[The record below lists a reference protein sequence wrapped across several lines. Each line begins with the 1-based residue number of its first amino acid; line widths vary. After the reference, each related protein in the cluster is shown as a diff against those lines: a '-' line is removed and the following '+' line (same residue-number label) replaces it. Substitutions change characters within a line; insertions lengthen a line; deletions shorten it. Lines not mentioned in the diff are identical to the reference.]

1 MVEHDVQHALTLVGQ
16 LDGVHTGLGTGGG
29 KDIAHHG
36 DIHHALAYKAGDG
49 GLMAGAALG
58 DDGDTVS
65 PLQGIVDDHIF
76 LAPVD
81 DVPVGGSQTV
91 QQLVGEVFG
100 IVDEFLHFHRKVL
113 LIMI

>member
-1 MVEHDVQHALTLVGQ
+1 MPSPTKPEMA
-16 LDGVHTGLGTGGG
+16 
-29 KDIAHHG
+29 AHG
-36 DIHHALAYKAGDG
+36 RSR
-49 GLMAGAALG
+49 LG
-58 DDGDTVS
+58 DDGDTVG
-65 PLQGIVDDHIF
+65 PLQGVVDDHIF

-100 IVDEFLHFHRKVL
+100 IVDEFLHFHGEVL